1 MSEREG
7 GRVGAYQGVW
17 RQSKLEVREGAP
29 GEVEVAEGAPG
40 EVRARGP
47 ATSSEI
53 EVSEGVPVA
62 EPERTARPGSTNR
75 SPREVVRACMRGGE
89 VGALGRRGIRGGGGD
104 GSQSARPGWGSTNP
118 SPQ

>member
-29 GEVEVAEGAPG
+29 GEVEVAEVAPG
-40 EVRARGP
+40 EVRARAP

-53 EVSEGVPVA
+53 EVGEGAPVA

-75 SPREVVRACMRGGE
+75 SPREVVRACAQAGE
-89 VGALGRRGIRGGGGD
+89 VGAYKNTWSLLLFSIID
-104 GSQSARPGWGSTNP
+104 M
-118 SPQ
+118 

>member
-7 GRVGAYQGVW
+7 GRVGACQGVW
-17 RQSKLEVREGAP
+17 RQSKLEVGEGAP

-47 ATSSEI
+47 ATSLEI
-53 EVSEGVPVA
+53 EVGEGASVA
-62 EPERTARPGSTNR
+62 EPERMARPGSTNR
-75 SPREVVRACMRGGE
+75 SPGE

-104 GSQSARPGWGSTNP
+104 GS
-118 SPQ
+118 